1 MKAEWASKQVSAGH
15 SFVLPL
21 RGQRRLGG
29 DALVGQ
35 IIDPHSM
42 NALLLPVELQ
52 RVNHTASTNSAD
64 STRQN
69 AARPT
74 IQTVMSNPISIEPS
88 NALPDAC
95 PPDPVIERVIERVE
109 RLLVRYEELQR
120 TNALLSEQV
129 NALTD
134 ERDSLRSRLSAAR
147 ARVDALLER
156 LPENAVASLRSSAGA
171 GS

>member
-1 MKAEWASKQVSAGH
+1 
-15 SFVLPL
+15 
-21 RGQRRLGG
+21 
-29 DALVGQ
+29 
-35 IIDPHSM
+35 M

-52 RVNHTASTNSAD
+52 RVNHTASTNTAD

-74 IQTVMSNPISIEPS
+74 IEIVMSNPANPTSIEPS
-88 NALPDAC
+88 GALPDAC

-109 RLLVRYEELQR
+109 QLLMRYEELQR
-120 TNALLSEQV
+120 TNVLLSAQV

-134 ERDSLRSRLSAAR
+134 ERDSLKSRLSAAR

-156 LPENAVASLRSSAGA
+156 LPENAVAGLRSSAGA

>member
-1 MKAEWASKQVSAGH
+1 MKAEWASKQAFAEH

-29 DALVGQ
+29 DALTGQ
-35 IIDPHSM
+35 MIDPFST

-52 RVNHTASTNSAD
+52 RVNHTASTNNRD

-74 IQTVMSNPISIEPS
+74 IQSVMSNPISIEPS

-95 PPDPVIERVIERVE
+95 PTDPVIERVVERVE
-109 RLLVRYEELQR
+109 RLLVRYEELQH
-120 TNALLSEQV
+120 TNALLGRQV
-129 NALTD
+129 SALTD